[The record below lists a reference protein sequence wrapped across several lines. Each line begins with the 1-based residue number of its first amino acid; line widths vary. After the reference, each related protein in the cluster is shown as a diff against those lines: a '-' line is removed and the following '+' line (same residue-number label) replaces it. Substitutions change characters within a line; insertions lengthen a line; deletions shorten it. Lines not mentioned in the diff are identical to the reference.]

1 MRYIAHTF
9 GVLCALVCIGTAANA
24 QQTDTGILPFLNMST
39 DAQSAGMAGAGT
51 LLPDNPAAI
60 YENAAAALTGTARAG
75 AGVFAGPWSGGFST
89 DDVLY
94 GGSCYYTPGGN
105 NLVLAGFRSIRGP
118 KTTATDDFGFP
129 VGIIRTQEWSVEAG
143 YGRLFAG
150 RWAVAVTAH
159 YVRSDSGIDDPVG
172 GVMFGLH
179 GAYKGRF
186 RNPGKGMWSAGVSL
200 VNCGPSM
207 RIGGKSYPRPMRLR
221 AGASLTR
228 IFSRN
233 HTLAVGL
240 DVDCL
245 MQPSIFNAS
254 IGAEYTFLRHGVIR
268 AGYRM
273 STAPDGSGSHA
284 SAGCG
289 FIAGPLRCDVA
300 YRFGGDRSSPLD
312 NSWQLSAG
320 VVF

>member
-1 MRYIAHTF
+1 MRYIRHTI
-9 GVLCALVCIGTAANA
+9 GALCMLAGTVTAASA
-24 QQTDTGILPFLNMST
+24 QQTDTGILPFLNMPS
-39 DAQSAGMAGAGT
+39 DARSAGMAGAGT

-60 YENAAAALTGTARAG
+60 YENAAAALTGTARG
-75 AGVFAGPWSGGFST
+75 GIGIFAGPWTSGFST
-89 DDVLY
+89 DDVLCGA
-94 GGSCYYTPGGN
+94 GGYYAPDSK
-105 NLVLAGFRSIRGP
+105 NLVLAGFRRISGP
-118 KTTATDDFGFP
+118 ETTMTDALGFP
-129 VGIIRTQEWSVEAG
+129 VGSMRSQEWSAEAG

-159 YVRSDSGIDDPVG
+159 YVRSDSGFDDAVG

-186 RNPGKGMWSAGVSL
+186 RNPDKGLWSAGLSL
-200 VNCGPSM
+200 LNCGPSM
-207 RIGGKSYPRPMRLR
+207 RIGGKSYPLPLRLR
-221 AGASLTR
+221 AGASATR

-233 HTLAVGL
+233 HTLAGGL
-240 DVDCL
+240 EIDCL
-245 MQPSIFNAS
+245 MQSSIFNAS

-289 FIAGPLRCDVA
+289 FIA
-300 YRFGGDRSSPLD
+300 
-312 NSWQLSAG
+312 
-320 VVF
+320 